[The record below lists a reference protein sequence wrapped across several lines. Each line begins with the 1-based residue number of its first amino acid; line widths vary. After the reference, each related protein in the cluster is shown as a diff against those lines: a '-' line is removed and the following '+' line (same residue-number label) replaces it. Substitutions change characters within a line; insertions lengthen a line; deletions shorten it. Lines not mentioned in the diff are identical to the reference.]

1 MKSDNLTMPEHPEI
15 FAELAREVDGW
26 RNWVII
32 TCQRCGCDF
41 TVANPTVLKFCRPR
55 YCRLCV
61 KTGR

>member
-1 MKSDNLTMPEHPEI
+1 MKSDNLAVPENPEA

-26 RNWVII
+26 HGWATSV
-32 TCQRCGCDF
+32 CQRCGDGF
-41 TVANPTVLKFCRPR
+41 TVANPTVIKFCPPR